1 MKAILIVNMP
11 TCCTYCD
18 LRSTHSHTC
27 YASIASETNKCDV
40 DDYVLQEEKPSW
52 CPLKP
57 LPNKKKPN
65 DPDETWEELHH
76 RFGYND
82 CIDEILGVQDADS

>member
-1 MKAILIVNMP
+1 MKAILLIDEMP
-11 TCCTYCD
+11 KNCRVCPLKTEKDGYLNYCFTGKT
-18 LRSTHSHTC
+18 LH
-27 YASIASETNKCDV
+27 ADV
-40 DDYVLQEEKPSW
+40 IFANNRLVD

-57 LPNKKKPN
+57 MPNKKKPN

-82 CIDEILGVQDADS
+82 CIDEIFGEQK